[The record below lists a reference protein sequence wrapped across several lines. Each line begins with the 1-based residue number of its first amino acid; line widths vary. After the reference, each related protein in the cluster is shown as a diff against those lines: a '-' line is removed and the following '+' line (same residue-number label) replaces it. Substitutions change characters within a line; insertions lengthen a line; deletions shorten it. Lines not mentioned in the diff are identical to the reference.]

1 MDFINRGESA
11 TLQLVSESLFAF
23 LVGIVSSMIGVGG
36 GFLIVPILV
45 LVYETSTHLAVGTSA
60 VMIVFT
66 AISSTFAYA
75 RQRRIDYKLGLI
87 LAVGSIPGAAAG
99 AYATSFVSPK
109 DLASLFGVF
118 LIILAVRML
127 VAPGEGKKEKR
138 LRMWGWVRRIQ
149 DVGGQVFEYE
159 ADTVPGMILSF
170 FAGFASG
177 FFGLGGGAVMVPVM
191 VLVMTLPM
199 HIAVATS
206 MFIMIFTSI
215 SAATTH
221 IILRNVLADSA
232 VALGIGIVFGTQV
245 GAFTAKRL
253 KARSLQRVFALFL
266 VVIGGRMALQYF
278 S

>member
-1 MDFINRGESA
+1 
-11 TLQLVSESLFAF
+11 
-23 LVGIVSSMIGVGG
+23 MIGVGG

-45 LVYETSTHLAVGTSA
+45 LIYEISTHLAVGTSA

-66 AISSTFAYA
+66 ALSSTFAYT

-87 LAVGSIPGAAAG
+87 LAIGSIPGAAAG
-99 AYATSFVSPK
+99 AYATSFISPK
-109 DLASLFGVF
+109 SLASLFGVF
-118 LIILAVRML
+118 LIVLAVRML
-127 VAPGEGKKEKR
+127 VAPSEGGKGKGP
-138 LRMWGWVRRIQ
+138 RMRGWARRIQ
-149 DVGGQVFEYE
+149 DMGGQVFEYE
-159 ADTVPGMILSF
+159 ADTVLGMTLSF

-177 FFGLGGGAVMVPVM
+177 LFGLGGGAVMVPVM
-191 VLVMTLPM
+191 VLVMTMPM

-221 IILRNVLADSA
+221 IVLGNVLVDSA
-232 VALGIGIVFGTQV
+232 IALGIGIVFGTQV

-266 VVIGGRMALQYF
+266 IVIGVRMALQYF